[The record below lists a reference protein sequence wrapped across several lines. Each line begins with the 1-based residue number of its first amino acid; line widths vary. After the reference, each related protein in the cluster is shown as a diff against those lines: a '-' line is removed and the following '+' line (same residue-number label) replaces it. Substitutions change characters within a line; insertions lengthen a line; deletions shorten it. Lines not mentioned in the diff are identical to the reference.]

1 MTQDEQESAAR
12 QAVREIVSGN
22 LFRTVVSILLGFL
35 IGAIFMIVSDEDVL
49 RSLDPSRFDL
59 LGALVAALDVVGQ
72 GYGALIRGSLFNFE
86 ASRVEAMIRPL
97 TETLRLASPLVLAG
111 LGIALGFRAGLFN
124 IGGTGQLAFGLIWG
138 GFVATKLS
146 LPFGLHLIVAV
157 VAAVLGAAA
166 YGALAGYLKARTG
179 AHEVIVTIMLNF
191 IALNLLTWMLREPFL
206 LKEPGESGNPKSSP
220 AAETA
225 VYPKLLGD
233 EFSLHAG
240 FLVAIAAVFAFW
252 WLLERSTIGF
262 RLRMVGHNP
271 NAART
276 AGIRVER
283 SYVLAMALS
292 GAFVG
297 LAAANQAVG
306 GTTSIIPSTHAN
318 IGFDAITV
326 ALLGGSSARGV
337 LLAGLLLGA
346 FKAGGPTMQSV
357 GVSPEVL
364 GIVQGAI
371 VLFIAAPPL
380 IRLIFRLPQP
390 GESRSKRGEK

>member
-1 MTQDEQESAAR
+1 MTQDEQDSAGR
-12 QAVREIVSGN
+12 QAVREILSGSV
-22 LFRTVVSILLGFL
+22 FRTLVSVLLGFL

-49 RSLDPSRFDL
+49 RSLDPARFDFV
-59 LGALVAALDVVGQ
+59 GALVAAVDVVGQ
-72 GYGALIRGSLFNFE
+72 GYGALIRGSIFNFE
-86 ASRVEAMIRPL
+86 ASRLEAMIRPL
-97 TETLRLASPLVLAG
+97 TETLRLATPLVLAG
-111 LGIALGFRAGLFN
+111 LGVALGFRAGLFN

-146 LPFGLHLIVAV
+146 LPYGIHLIVAV
-157 VAAVLGAAA
+157 IAAVLGAAA
-166 YGALAGYLKARTG
+166 YGALAGFLKARTG

-191 IALNLLTWMLREPFL
+191 IALNLLTWMLREPLL
-206 LKEPGESGNPKSSP
+206 LKEAGESGNPKSSP

-225 VYPKLLGD
+225 VFPKLLGD

-252 WLLERSTIGF
+252 WLMERSTIGF
-262 RLRMVGHNP
+262 RLRMVGFNP
-271 NAART
+271 SAART

-283 SYVLAMALS
+283 SYVLALGLS

-297 LAAANQAVG
+297 LAGANQALG
-306 GTTSIIPSTHAN
+306 DTTSIIPSTHAG

-326 ALLGGSSARGV
+326 ALLGGSTAPGV

-390 GESRSKRGEK
+390 GEKRAKRGEK